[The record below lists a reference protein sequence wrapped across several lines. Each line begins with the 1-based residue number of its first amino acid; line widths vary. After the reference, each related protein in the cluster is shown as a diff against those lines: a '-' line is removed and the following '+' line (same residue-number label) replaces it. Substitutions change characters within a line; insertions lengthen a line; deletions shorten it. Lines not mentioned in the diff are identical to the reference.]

1 MTTNNISAR
10 RNIFFT
16 NENTYY
22 FLITGL
28 CFSLIF
34 LIIIFILFALPFSE
48 IYLGIK
54 YGDRISCSSKII
66 NIPLKNWLILK
77 GSITLLNIFSLAT
90 VFAFTDKT
98 IAYYIIYIINIIF
111 SVYNIAWLITG
122 SIIFWGYCKNLEPEN
137 INILMY
143 FSLIL
148 GYIGFFNQITFLNK
162 NFENKKKDQKPL
174 LDL

>member
-1 MTTNNISAR
+1 MRSFKKISA
-10 RNIFFT
+10 
-16 NENTYY
+16 EYY
-22 FLITGL
+22 RLIPFL
-28 CFSLIF
+28 S
-34 LIIIFILFALPFSE
+34 
-48 IYLGIK
+48 
-54 YGDRISCSSKII
+54 D
-66 NIPLKNWLILK
+66 
-77 GSITLLNIFSLAT
+77 LLEAAT
-90 VFAFTDKT
+90 VP
-98 IAYYIIYIINIIF
+98 IINIIF